1 MRCANK
7 APQINNL
14 AEEAGVEGIIEPQ
27 HLPYEFK

>member
-7 APQINNL
+7 APQIYHL
-14 AEEAGVEGIIEPQ
+14 AEEAGIEGIIEKQ